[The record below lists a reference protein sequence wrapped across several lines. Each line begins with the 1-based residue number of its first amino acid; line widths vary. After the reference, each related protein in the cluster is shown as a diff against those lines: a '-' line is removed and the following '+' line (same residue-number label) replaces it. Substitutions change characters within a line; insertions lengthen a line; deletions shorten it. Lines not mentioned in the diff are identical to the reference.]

1 LVVTLASLTP
11 ELGQAGPDPQ
21 RQGAESNDPK
31 IQDAGRRSSPGIEFA
46 ATAFDFGKI
55 LSGLPIKHE
64 FVFTNTGTV
73 PLEITEVKPGCGC
86 TTAGAWDRIVNPGR
100 TGKIPL
106 QLNLAAF
113 SGPFAKSA
121 TVTCNDPTQTNVVL
135 QLLGTVW
142 KPIEIIPPTAVF
154 TVSTEAP
161 TNETKVLRI
170 LSNFSEPIVLS
181 DVQCTNDAFRAEL
194 KTVQPGKEFELH
206 ITVAPPLSS
215 ASAFTAVMMKTSS
228 SQIPQISASIYATL
242 QPVLTMTPQQIALPP
257 VPLTNGVTAGITI
270 HNYGTN
276 LLELSEARVDAP
288 DVEVRVREPQPGR
301 LFTLTVSFPAGFKI
315 PSEKQLELS
324 FKSNHP
330 KFPLIKVPI
339 FQSAPSIAP
348 VVLSPVAAVPRS
360 ISPSTRVV
368 PTRVTAPLSAAK

>member
-242 QPVLTMTPQQIALPP
+242 QPVLTMSPQALRSTITEPTFWNYRK
-257 VPLTNGVTAGITI
+257 LGWTRRMSRSACENHSQAGC
-270 HNYGTN
+270 
-276 LLELSEARVDAP
+276 SRS
-288 DVEVRVREPQPGR
+288 R
-301 LFTLTVSFPAGFKI
+301 LASRQGSKFRRRNNWSSA
-315 PSEKQLELS
+315 
-324 FKSNHP
+324 SN
-330 KFPLIKVPI
+330 PI
-339 FQSAPSIAP
+339 I
-348 VVLSPVAAVPRS
+348 RS
-360 ISPSTRVV
+360 SH
-368 PTRVTAPLSAAK
+368 